1 MFEEIKN
8 EIKDS
13 MENFDDNK
21 TVKKIMKIIK
31 KNKLLTFIVAGYIAY
46 EILGD

>member
-1 MFEEIKN
+1 MFNDIKEEIK
-8 EIKDS
+8 DT
-13 MENFDDNK
+13 MENFSDNK
-21 TVKKIMKIIK
+21 KVKKIMEVIK